1 MVNLRNSLIALTGA
15 TLLASAFLPGA
26 QATAFT
32 DPEKALD
39 YRQGAFQLMYEN
51 FSYMADMVRG
61 DRDYDAEMFEQRA
74 TAFHHM
80 SYVPW
85 DGFRHAGAEY
95 SGDGDAL
102 PVIWEQWDDFTE
114 HSEQLQKDAKA
125 LAEVAASQD
134 MNAIRDQFMSTAR
147 NCKQCHDNFRAD

>member
-1 MVNLRNSLIALTGA
+1 MLKLRTSLLALGTA
-15 TLLASAFLPGA
+15 TLLATSFSTV

-32 DPEKALD
+32 DADKAVD

-74 TAFHHM
+74 QAFHHM
-80 SYVPW
+80 TYVPW

-102 PVIWEQWDDFTE
+102 PAIWEKWGDFKQN
-114 HSEQLQKDAKA
+114 SEQLQKDAKA
-125 LAEVAASQD
+125 LAAVAAEQD